1 MEENTNKT
9 GGDNASKESWSDK
22 AEDVLQD
29 LKGKAGQFADKAEV
43 KFEELKD
50 IAEDKFEVFKDKA
63 EDAVDALK
71 EKAAGAWDKLKDV
84 FDGDEAPAKDPEAK

>member
-1 MEENTNKT
+1 MEENTNTT
-9 GGDNASKESWSDK
+9 GGDAAKESWTDK

-29 LKGKAGQFADKAEV
+29 LKGKAGDLADKAEV
-43 KFEELKD
+43 RFDAIKEIAGEKFETL
-50 IAEDKFEVFKDKA
+50 KDKA

-71 EKAAGAWDKLKDV
+71 EKAGDAWDKLKDV